1 MFICYIYKSPI
12 LYKTKQL
19 MFTYV
24 HVVSTLSTHTH
35 TTGELFDHGLDS
47 WAAILLPMCLM
58 SAFGRG
64 QPWGGTVYDAFG
76 PCLAALAGF
85 YLSHWE
91 KYITGVLYLPWL
103 YDIIWLVS
111 GSCMYMWIY
120 MYALPYVLNNRG
132 VILNLQN
139 IHCLL

>member
-1 MFICYIYKSPI
+1 MV
-12 LYKTKQL
+12 Q
-19 MFTYV
+19 
-24 HVVSTLSTHTH
+24 HTLARTHARAHIHTHTHTH

-47 WAAILLPMCLM
+47 WSAVLIPLCLM

-64 QPWGGTVYDAFG
+64 QPWGGSVYDAYI
-76 PCLAALAGF
+76 PCLAVLAGF

-111 GSCMYMWIY
+111 SFILKFKMAAMMW
-120 MYALPYVLNNRG
+120 V
-132 VILNLQN
+132 
-139 IHCLL
+139 C